1 MVKTLYVG
9 NLAWSASNE
18 ELVQAFEASSP
29 VISARVISDRETG
42 RSKGF
47 GFIEVA
53 DEDAEKVIKAMNGYS
68 LGGRSITVSEARPKQ
83 AKM

>member
-9 NLAWSASNE
+9 NLPWGVNNE
-18 ELVQAFEASSP
+18 QLVQAFEAHAP
-29 VISARVISDRETG
+29 VLSARVITEKETG

-53 DEDAEKVIKAMNGYS
+53 DEDAEKVIKAMNGAS
-68 LGGRSITVSEARPKQ
+68 LGERSITVSEARPKPSR
-83 AKM
+83 

>member
-9 NLAWSASNE
+9 NLSWTATDDQ
-18 ELVQAFEASSP
+18 LVQAFEAQAP
-29 VISARVISDRETG
+29 IISARVITDRETG

-53 DEDAEKVIKAMNGYS
+53 DEDAEKVVKAMNGAS
-68 LGGRSITVSEARPKQ
+68 ISGRPVTVSEARPKQ
-83 AKM
+83 KG

>member
-9 NLAWSASNE
+9 NLPWSATNE
-18 ELVQAFEASSP
+18 QLVSAFEAQSP
-29 VISARVISDRETG
+29 VISARIITDRESG

-53 DEDAEKVIKAMNGYS
+53 DEDAEKVIKAMNGTT
-68 LGGRSITVSEARPKQ
+68 LAGKSITVSEARPKTNRS
-83 AKM
+83 

>member
-9 NLAWSASNE
+9 NLPWSATNE
-18 ELVQAFEASSP
+18 QLVESFEAHAP
-29 VISARVISDRETG
+29 VISARVITDRESG

-53 DEDAEKVIKAMNGYS
+53 DEDAEKVIKAMSGAT
-68 LGGRSITVSEARPKQ
+68 LAGRSITVSEARPKQ
-83 AKM
+83 ARS